1 MRRHLL
7 LALATCLLCGG
18 LALLFPSA
26 PQAQQPEG
34 AAAGAQA
41 GKTGKAGK
49 AGKAGKLGK
58 LSKVSKT
65 GKAGKTGK
73 TGKAGK
79 AGPRRLGKADGL
91 KLRPPAAATDDDA
104 AIAALVRR
112 GSLRAAMPQVRERLE
127 QDPDNVDMHAALAIL
142 CAGAGELS
150 CALTSSRFA
159 VGSELFPREFALAE
173 AAALRADGQ
182 GAAAAARRKELL
194 WVVDNAP
201 EEARQLA
208 LAARDQREV
217 GALDAAA
224 RDLDLAEATD
234 PGSALVHLE
243 RVLSALQQGDL
254 DEADWELWL
263 RRRSGAPWTGEDIE
277 AELRFGLAADDLIRL
292 QSARTP
298 RARDLFGG
306 VSLSATRARA
316 LIRTDG
322 LTTALTLV
330 GRSNHR
336 MWGEVLHTELSLATA
351 AVYAAAGATDEADD
365 ILRRTALLAP
375 RHPDWRTWGQRPP
388 R

>member
-18 LALLFPSA
+18 LALLFPST

-41 GKTGKAGK
+41 GKAGKTGKAGKLGKLGKVSKTGKVGKAGK
-49 AGKAGKLGK
+49 AGKAG
-58 LSKVSKT
+58 
-65 GKAGKTGK
+65 A
-73 TGKAGK
+73 
-79 AGPRRLGKADGL
+79 RRVGKADGL
-91 KLRPPAAATDDDA
+91 KLRPPAAATDDEA
-104 AIAALVRR
+104 ALAALVRR
-112 GSLRAAMPQVRERLE
+112 GSLRAAMPKVRERLD

-159 VGSELFPREFALAE
+159 VGSALFPREFVLAE

-182 GAAAAARRKELL
+182 GAAAAALRKELL
-194 WVVDNAP
+194 WTVDNDP

-217 GALDAAA
+217 GALDGAA
-224 RDLDLAEATD
+224 RDLDLAEAAD
-234 PGSALVHLE
+234 PGSAQVHLE

-292 QSARTP
+292 GSARTP
-298 RARDLFGG
+298 RARDLLAG

-316 LIRTDG
+316 LIRTDE
-322 LTTALTLV
+322 LTTAMTLV
-330 GRSNHR
+330 GRSHHR